1 MPSTANRTF
10 SLSEEQAAFID
21 AKVAA
26 GDFGSSS
33 EVVSEGL
40 RVLQERDASIEGWL
54 REEVAPAF
62 DEARA
67 NPESLIPAETVFAD
81 LRARLAERL
90 LSGR

>member
-1 MPSTANRTF
+1 MSSTANRTF

-40 RVLQERDASIEGWL
+40 RVLQERDASIEVWL
-54 REEVAPAF
+54 REDIAPAF
-62 DEARA
+62 DAARA
-67 NPESLIPAETVFAD
+67 NPESLIPVETVFAD
-81 LRARLAERL
+81 LRARLAGRL
-90 LSGR
+90 LGGR